1 MNAAAA
7 QRLEDI
13 LRGANPVRVATV
25 RIDHY
30 PMTSALVKQRF
41 EAAKNVEVNDHGM
54 GAEQPNGDWL
64 WITDAREHVS
74 TGGHRA

>member
-13 LRGANPVRVATV
+13 IRGANPVRVAKV

-30 PMTSALVKQRF
+30 PMTASLVKQRF
-41 EAAKNVEVNDHGM
+41 EAAKNFEINEHGM
-54 GAEQPNGDWL
+54 GAEQPDGSWL
-64 WITDAREHVS
+64 WLDQPQP
-74 TGGHRA
+74 GGTR

>member
-7 QRLEDI
+7 DRLEDI

-30 PMTSALVKQRF
+30 PMTASLVKQRF
-41 EAAKNVEVNDHGM
+41 QAAKNVEVNDHGM
-54 GAEQPNGDWL
+54 GAEQPDGSWL
-64 WITDAREHVS
+64 WVEATTQPGGAR
-74 TGGHRA
+74 